1 MNAPTTLA
9 RAVEIVLD
17 EASQL
22 PTETVAPADAHRR
35 VLAETLASPVD
46 LPPFN
51 NSAMDGYALIAA
63 DTTGAT
69 EAAPARLTVR
79 DDARAG
85 APAETV
91 LHSGDAIRI
100 ATGAMMPAGAD
111 AALRVEDAVRDGDH
125 LLVSAALTPGT
136 DVRPA
141 GDDLR
146 SGATVLEAGTVLR
159 AGELAMLA
167 SIGAADVRVVRRPR
181 VAIVGTG
188 DELVAPGMP
197 LGPGQIYDS
206 NMPMLAAL
214 VTEAGGDVSSAAIR
228 VADTLDATVAALESA
243 LVGADLVLISGGVS
257 KGAHDHVK
265 PALKQLGAEQH
276 FWQLALRPGHPTWFG
291 MSSAQQ
297 PVPILGLPGN
307 PASSYVVFHMLA
319 APAIRAML
327 GITAPPLETEATY
340 RGATQHKRAGFIQ
353 AVRCTVSNEDG
364 ELVAS
369 PTGRHQ
375 RSHAVSSLTGANG
388 LVLLS
393 STTVELADG
402 DAVTV
407 RLLDR

>member
-1 MNAPTTLA
+1 MHAPTTLA
-9 RAVEIVLD
+9 RAEEIVLD
-17 EASQL
+17 EVSRL
-22 PTETVAPADAHRR
+22 PTEMVALADAHRR
-35 VLAETLASPVD
+35 VLAETLASPLD
-46 LPPFN
+46 LPPFD

-69 EAAPARLTVR
+69 EAAPVRLTVR

-91 LHSGDAIRI
+91 LHSGDAVRI

-111 AALRVEDAVRDGDH
+111 AALRVEDAVRDGNH
-125 LLVSAALTPGT
+125 LLVSAPLDPGT

-141 GDDLR
+141 GDDLH
-146 SGATVLEAGTVLR
+146 SGAIVLDAGTVLR

-167 SIGAADVRVVRRPR
+167 SIGSADVRVVRGPR

-188 DELVAPGMP
+188 DELVAPGTP

-214 VTEAGGDVSSAAIR
+214 VTGAGGEVASAAIR
-228 VADTLDATVAALESA
+228 VADTLTATVAALEAA
-243 LVGADLVLISGGVS
+243 LVDADLVLISGGVS

-265 PALKQLGAEQH
+265 PALKQLGAEQR
-276 FWQLALRPGHPTWFG
+276 FWQLAVRPGHPTWFG
-291 MSSAQQ
+291 VSSAHP

-307 PASSYVVFHMLA
+307 PASSYVVFQMLA

-327 GITAPPLETEATY
+327 GITAPPLEVDATY
-340 RGATQHKRAGFIQ
+340 RGATQHKRPGFIQ
-353 AVRCTVSNEDG
+353 VLRCTVGNEGSD
-364 ELVAS
+364 LVAR
-369 PTGRHQ
+369 PTGQHQ
-375 RSHAVSSLTGANG
+375 RSHAVSSLTGTNG

-407 RLLDR
+407 RLLDH